1 MRITWNRNAA
11 ALLKSPSIVGYV
23 LRVQRIMTYWK
34 LKSFTIGIILS
45 SVTIL
50 QSTYYGTLQ
59 RGIDS
64 LCVVERRCVYAAK
77 VVLFFVFLARRIA
90 YRAGRA

>member
-1 MRITWNRNAA
+1 MRITSNRNA

-23 LRVQRIMTYWK
+23 LRVQRILTYWK
-34 LKSFTIGIILS
+34 LKSFTIDIILS
-45 SVTIL
+45 SVAIL

-64 LCVVERRCVYAAK
+64 LVSLKEEGACTLQK
-77 VVLFFVFLARRIA
+77 
-90 YRAGRA
+90 